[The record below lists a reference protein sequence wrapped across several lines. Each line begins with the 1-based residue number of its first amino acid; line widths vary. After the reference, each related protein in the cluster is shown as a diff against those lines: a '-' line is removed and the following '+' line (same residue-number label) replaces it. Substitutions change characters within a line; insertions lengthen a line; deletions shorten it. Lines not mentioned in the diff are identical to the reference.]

1 MGNLIRPD
9 HPKGT
14 GQPAQTTAGAL
25 LHIEGRA
32 LSNFMQCLCETGHG
46 AIRFLAMMAEYGNR
60 GIIASKMHIDVP
72 AATVHA
78 LAGHLAGPTPDASAD
93 INVNRHFN
101 PSG

>member
-1 MGNLIRPD
+1 
-9 HPKGT
+9 
-14 GQPAQTTAGAL
+14 
-25 LHIEGRA
+25 
-32 LSNFMQCLCETGHG
+32 
-46 AIRFLAMMAEYGNR
+46 MMTEYGNR
-60 GIIASKMHIDVP
+60 GIIAGKMHIDVP

>member
-9 HPKGT
+9 YSEGT

-46 AIRFLAMMAEYGNR
+46 AARFLAMMTEYGNR
-60 GIIASKMHIDVP
+60 GIIAGKMHIDVP

-78 LAGHLAGPTPDASAD
+78 LAGHLARPTPDAPANV
-93 INVNRHFN
+93 NVNRHFN
-101 PSG
+101 PSE